1 MHDNGEH
8 PMTAALKRLSGML
21 DGERGHIVRIG
32 RTGPRGIRQRLLDMG
47 ITRGAEVLVVRRAP
61 MGDPIEVVVK
71 NYHLA
76 LREKEAALIEVEP
89 VVS

>member
-1 MHDNGEH
+1 MAV
-8 PMTAALKRLSGML
+8 TLKTLPGLL
-21 DGERGHIVRIG
+21 DGERGRIVRIG
-32 RTGPRGIRQRLLDMG
+32 RTGSRSVRQRLLDMG
-47 ITRGAEVLVVRRAP
+47 ITRGAEVQVVRRAP

-76 LREKEAALIEVEP
+76 LREQEAALIEVEP

>member
-1 MHDNGEH
+1 MPPWIPDSGHR
-8 PMTAALKRLSGML
+8 KRRRRHEAG
-21 DGERGHIVRIG
+21 V
-32 RTGPRGIRQRLLDMG
+32 G
-47 ITRGAEVLVVRRAP
+47 ITRGAEVQVVRRAP